1 MKNRIK
7 TIRQN
12 SEMSQQAFGDKLGLS
27 RNFIWQL
34 ESGER
39 SPSDRTITDICR
51 EFRVNEIWLR
61 TGDGEPFQELSE
73 GERITAFVMQT
84 LNGTDEVKRAMLSML
99 ATLDE
104 DGWRGLE
111 MLYKSILSQNTGSS
125 TDDQEE

>member
-1 MKNRIK
+1 
-7 TIRQN
+7 
-12 SEMSQQAFGDKLGLS
+12 MSQQAFGDKLGLS